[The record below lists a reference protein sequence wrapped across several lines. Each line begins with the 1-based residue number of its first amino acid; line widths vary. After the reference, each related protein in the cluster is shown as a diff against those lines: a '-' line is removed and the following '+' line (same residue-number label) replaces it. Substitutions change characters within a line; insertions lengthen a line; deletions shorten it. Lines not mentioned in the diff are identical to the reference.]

1 MVNRGRPRQPLLTYA
16 DYLLEASPD
25 ETVGA
30 GLAELDAQGRD
41 LACFYDDVLAP
52 AARRVGDMWHTGRI
66 TVADEHAA
74 TATLQRTMAAARAII
89 EPDEPRDA
97 LIVLACPEAE
107 THAVGLQMLADV
119 LEVDGF
125 DVRVLGADTPAH
137 DTARYAVDKGAA
149 AVALSCA
156 TPIGLVGL
164 ANTISAIRGA
174 TPALPIVVG
183 GRCLEMYP
191 NVLAPDAAI
200 PVAFTTRD
208 GRDALRILLS

>member
-1 MVNRGRPRQPLLTYA
+1 MHPRQPLLTYA
-16 DYLLEASPD
+16 DYLLEAQPD
-25 ETVGA
+25 ATVAA
-30 GLAELDAQGRD
+30 GVAELDARGRD
-41 LACFYDDVLAP
+41 LAYLYDHVLAP

-74 TATLQRTMAAARAII
+74 TATLQRTMAAARATV
-89 EPDEPRDA
+89 EREKSRDE

-107 THAVGLQMLADV
+107 AHAVGLQMLADV

-137 DTARYAVDKGAA
+137 DTARFAIDRGAA

-164 ANTISAIRGA
+164 TNTISAIRGA
-174 TPALPIVVG
+174 APELPIVVG
-183 GRCLEMYP
+183 GRCLETYP
-191 NVLAPDAAI
+191 KVLAADATTA
-200 PVAFTTRD
+200 VELTTRD
-208 GRDALRILLS
+208 GRDAFRKLFS